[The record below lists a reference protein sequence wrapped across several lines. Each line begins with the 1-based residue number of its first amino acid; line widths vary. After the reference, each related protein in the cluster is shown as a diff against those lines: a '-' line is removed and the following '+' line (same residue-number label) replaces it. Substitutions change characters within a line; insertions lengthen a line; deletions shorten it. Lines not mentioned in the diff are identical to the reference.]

1 MVFLKCRFNF
11 FFSSIGL
18 QIGCKL
24 ITFFPNGEKNCEKN
38 YCNLKKNAYLCSRNG
53 STKTLLF
60 LPIKRESGANPEQS
74 RCCEF
79 FNILLDNSCHCLLSK
94 RKWEGVLQGT
104 SQKTCRAFI

>member
-11 FFSSIGL
+11 FLFKYWFTNRLQTYNIFSKRRKEL
-18 QIGCKL
+18 R
-24 ITFFPNGEKNCEKN
+24 KN